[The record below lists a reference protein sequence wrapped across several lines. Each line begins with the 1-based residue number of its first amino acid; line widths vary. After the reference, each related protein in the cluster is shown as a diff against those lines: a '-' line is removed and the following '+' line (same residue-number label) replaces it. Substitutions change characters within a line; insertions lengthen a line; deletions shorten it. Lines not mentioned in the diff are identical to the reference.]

1 MQKLQNHATYYILLA
16 TSVMKLTIGYLYG
29 DLMNIYGDTGNII
42 ALKKRAEWRGIDV
55 KVKNITVGTPLKKGE
70 IDIFF
75 FGGGQDQQ
83 QELVAKDLA
92 KKAKVLKAEIERGVP
107 LLSICGG
114 YQLLGEYY
122 QPHKGPKLP
131 GIGIFPAYTVAGSKR
146 MIGNIVI
153 RIQNDELRMKNE
165 KNNSALNTLNSELTL
180 VGFENH
186 SGQTFLRDVNLAL
199 GKVQKGFGNNGEDE
213 TEGCIYKNAIG
224 CYMHGSLLP
233 KNPKLADW
241 LLKTALEVKYDKKI
255 DLKPLDDLL
264 EIEAHNV
271 AISRFG

>member
-1 MQKLQNHATYYILLA
+1 MKIENRKLKI
-16 TSVMKLTIGYLYG
+16 VIGYLYG

-42 ALKKRAEWRGIDV
+42 ALKKRAEWRGIEVTV
-55 KVKNITVGTPLKKGE
+55 KMFSIGNKLKTGE
-70 IDIFF
+70 ADIFF

-83 QELVAKDLA
+83 QELVAKDLG
-92 KKAKVLKAEIERGVP
+92 KADMGKVIRKEVERGVP

-114 YQLLGEYY
+114 YQLLGDYY

-131 GIGIFPAYTVAGSKR
+131 GIGLFPAYTVASHDR

-153 RIQNDELRMKNE
+153 ESMFGK
-165 KNNSALNTLNSELTL
+165 L

-186 SGQTFLRDVNLAL
+186 SGKTYLKKGAL
-199 GKVQKGFGNNGEDE
+199 PLGMVVKGFGNNGQDQ
-213 TEGCIYKNAIG
+213 TEGCVYKNAVG

-241 LLKTALEVKYDKKI
+241 LLKKALEVKYGKQI
-255 DLKPLDDLL
+255 ELEPLDDTL
-264 EIEAHNV
+264 ELKAHSAAV
-271 AISRFG
+271 KRFG

>member
-1 MQKLQNHATYYILLA
+1 MNNKRLTI
-16 TSVMKLTIGYLYG
+16 TIGYLYG

-42 ALKKRAEWRGIDV
+42 ALKKRAEWRGIEV
-55 KVKNITVGTPLKKGE
+55 IVKNFSTGNILKKG
-70 IDIFF
+70 DADLFF

-83 QELVAKDLA
+83 QELVAKDLQ
-92 KKAKVLKAEIERGVP
+92 KKAKVLKAEIERGIP

-122 QPHKGPKLP
+122 KSHKGPKLQ
-131 GIGIFPAYTVAGSKR
+131 GVGLFPAYTNASYDR

-153 RIQNDELRMKNE
+153 DSMLGN
-165 KNNSALNTLNSELTL
+165 L

-186 SGQTFLRDVNLAL
+186 SGKTYLKKGAL
-199 GKVQKGFGNNGEDE
+199 PFGMVLKGFGNNGEDE
-213 TEGCIYKNAIG
+213 SLGKSLYGKPYKTEGCIYKNAIG

-241 LLKTALEVKYDKKI
+241 LLQKALELKYGT
-255 DLKPLDDLL
+255 DLKLEHLDDSL
-264 EIEAHNV
+264 ENQAHLKAV
-271 AISRFG
+271 QKFS

>member
-1 MQKLQNHATYYILLA
+1 MN
-16 TSVMKLTIGYLYG
+16 LTIGYLYA

-42 ALKKRAEWRGIDV
+42 ALKKRAEWRGIKV
-55 KVKNITVGTPLKKGE
+55 KVVNISSGDRIPTSDVGTR
-70 IDIFF
+70 IDLYF

-83 QELVAKDLA
+83 QELVSKDLVKSGKGKII
-92 KKAKVLKAEIERGVP
+92 KKEVERGVP

-122 QPHKGPKLP
+122 KPHKGPKLA
-131 GIGIFPAYTVAGSKR
+131 GVGLFPAYTLASHER

-153 RIQNDELRMKNE
+153 DSMFGN
-165 KNNSALNTLNSELTL
+165 L

-186 SGQTFLRDVNLAL
+186 SGKTYLKKGAL
-199 GKVQKGFGNNGEDE
+199 PFGMVCRGFGNNGADKG
-213 TEGCIYKNAIG
+213 EGCIYKNAVG

-241 LLKTALEVKYDKKI
+241 LIKKALEVKYGKAI
-255 DLKPLDDLL
+255 ELKPLDNSL
-264 EIEAHNV
+264 EFQAHHK
-271 AISRFG
+271 AIQKIK